1 MRKAFGF
8 FWQIQLNSNK
18 NNLEVLTL
26 HSLHRTSASTQLCA
40 ADQSK
45 SNLGSSVDDEENLH
59 PNQSSLEKQPLP
71 WELRV

>member
-1 MRKAFGF
+1 MSKSFSTWFILLPPR
-8 FWQIQLNSNK
+8 LEYNSK
-18 NNLEVLTL
+18 HVSWGLG
-26 HSLHRTSASTQLCA
+26 A

-71 WELRV
+71 WELR